1 MDTLDHQILIALQ
14 RDGRQ
19 TNARLAEL
27 LGMSQSAT
35 LERVRR
41 LEREGSIRDYRADV
55 APEAL
60 GVGLQAFV
68 AAELHA
74 HSRDHIEE
82 FERGI
87 VQVAGVRSC
96 YHVTGRFDYLLHVAV
111 RDLEHLGRLIKN
123 DIAGIS
129 GVSKLETMLVLTEVK
144 RDEGWPALPA
154 DDSRGAS
161 STSNARTTEE
171 ES

>member
-1 MDTLDHQILIALQ
+1 MDMLDQQILIALQ
-14 RDGRQ
+14 QDGRQ
-19 TNARLAEL
+19 TNARLAER

-35 LERVRR
+35 LERVRK
-41 LEREGSIRDYRADV
+41 LERDGCIRDYRADV

-87 VQVAGVRSC
+87 VKIAGVRSC

-111 RDLEHLGRLIKN
+111 QDLEHLGRLIKN
-123 DIAGIS
+123 DIAGIG

-144 RDEGWPALPA
+144 RDEGWPALAA
-154 DDSRGAS
+154 DD
-161 STSNARTTEE
+161 
-171 ES
+171 